1 MGKTK
6 TILGYAW
13 TVLLIIC
20 LLAFIIAF
28 AFAVPIWFRPFYYM
42 QIKPLDIEATSGFSY
57 DRIIAAY
64 NDVLDYL
71 NFGTPF
77 GVGDLKYSESGKSH
91 FEDCKILFDL
101 DLWGLIVSAV
111 VLLAGFLLAKFANFK
126 PRKIGGFDFS
136 FYSGVVGAVIPPVV
150 GIAMLVDFEG
160 AFTLFHTLFFPGK
173 DNWYF
178 DPFEDEVIRI
188 LPAEFFMNCG
198 ILIIVIWFA
207 LCIAFIVRGIVKKK
221 KAAIA
226 ASSATAVSASSD
238 ATFGAASAT
247 EPDGSGKGSESDA

>member
-13 TVLLIIC
+13 TILLIVC

-42 QIKPLDIEATSGFSY
+42 QIKPLDIEAQSGFSY

-64 NDVLDYL
+64 DDVLDYL

-77 GVGDLKYSESGKSH
+77 GVGDLRYSESGKSH

-111 VLLAGFLLAKFANFK
+111 VLLAGFLLAKFAHFS

-136 FYSGVVGAVIPPVV
+136 FYSGVIGAVIPPVV

-160 AFTLFHTLFFPGK
+160 AFKLFHTLFFPGK

-207 LCIAFIVRGIVKKK
+207 LCITFIVRGIVRKK
-221 KAAIA
+221 KAAAVLSA
-226 ASSATAVSASSD
+226 ASDDGSSSASVAVSGSSKKDETD
-238 ATFGAASAT
+238 AG
-247 EPDGSGKGSESDA
+247 